1 MAAMRFGA
9 ESLCQLDETALANH
23 LNLDSNFLSFAMT
36 SPHQLERGLAL
47 VLHGFNTLQVLPK
60 PHAQVLVLVVTLVP
74 GRILVASQ
82 LGESL
87 RHVVEVPPH
96 LVELAGALNVQ
107 TNLRLTCLLLLELLD
122 LRLQPLDLSRL
133 AGQHLLHRLLLGY
146 RVLSSRLQYGLR
158 KGLVLGLLVLDPCCL
173 SRLSGLCLPLPSLF
187 KALLLRHHWLAAVHL
202 VFLLLVRPPLHRRL
216 LGVLLGPAA
225 LI

>member
-1 MAAMRFGA
+1 M
-9 ESLCQLDETALANH
+9 
-23 LNLDSNFLSFAMT
+23 DSNFLRSAIT
-36 SPHQLERGLAL
+36 SPHQLECGLAL
-47 VLHGFNTLQVLPK
+47 VLHGFNTLQILPK

-107 TNLRLTCLLLLELLD
+107 ANLRLACLLLLELLD
-122 LRLQPLDLSRL
+122 LRLQPPDLSCL
-133 AGQHLLHRLLLGY
+133 AEQDLLHRLLLGY
-146 RVLSSRLQYGLR
+146 RVLSRRLQYGR
-158 KGLVLGLLVLDPCCL
+158 RHGLAVLLLFLDPCCR
-173 SRLSGLCLPLPSLF
+173 SRLSGLCLSLPSLF

-202 VFLLLVRPPLHRRL
+202 VFLLLVRSSLHRRL